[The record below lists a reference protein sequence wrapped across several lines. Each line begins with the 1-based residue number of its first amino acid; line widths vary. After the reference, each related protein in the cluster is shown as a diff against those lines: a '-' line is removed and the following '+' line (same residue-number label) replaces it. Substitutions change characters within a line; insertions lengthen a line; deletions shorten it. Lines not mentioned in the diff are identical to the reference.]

1 MTELTLG
8 MKSDF
13 ECTGIIEKI
22 SWADGRPCQSLPRT
36 AQCNAY
42 PSWTDPIPSS
52 GLDFICSSVNSAV
65 SN

>member
-13 ECTGIIEKI
+13 EWTGIVEKI
-22 SWADGRPCQSLPRT
+22 SLANGRPCQSLPRT

-42 PSWTDPIPSS
+42 PSWTDSIPSS
-52 GLDFICSSVNSAV
+52 GLYFICSFVNNVV